1 MWRISPSPVQNVTID
16 AEYVAEEWMKV
27 FARVGIPLEILT
39 DQGNNFTSQLLK
51 EVYWLFNT
59 QPIQTS
65 PYHPQTDGLV
75 ERFSQTSKSMLRRT
89 TTDEGRD
96 WDKVIPYLLFA
107 HQEVPQES
115 TGFLPF
121 ELLYGRAIRGSS
133 TS

>member
-89 TTDEGRD
+89 TNR
-96 WDKVIPYLLFA
+96 
-107 HQEVPQES
+107 
-115 TGFLPF
+115 
-121 ELLYGRAIRGSS
+121 
-133 TS
+133 